1 MMTDSGRL
9 PFPRQDAGLL
19 GGLSPNQARLFLGLI
34 AAFCIV
40 YVALA
45 LTPSSYSLAFER
57 LGLEPLQPLLGT
69 ARSIRSDEWMVYT
82 PYVQIAVAN
91 DFGQVNAHSPYHE
104 SLRTFQALPLLD
116 WGLLFKPYHWAF
128 FVLPPANAYSFFF
141 AFMAVAF
148 LSGWTT
154 FLRQLQ
160 LPLLPALLIASTL
173 FFSPFVQVWWSSNAG
188 AFALAP
194 WVAVA
199 WLGIGNRWLRIMAG
213 AYALSAWLVA
223 ATYPPFT
230 IGSLLTMGLLVLAF
244 RRETLSFPRLLD
256 AVAAGLLSLAVFFG
270 YFHEII
276 QVARDTVY
284 PGQRASAGGG
294 VSLITLLAHLFPN
307 LMTYKFAPLPSFR
320 TSNECEIAVLGSL
333 LPLFTLVLA
342 DGVRF
347 RSWARSNRR
356 ALWILAAGLLM
367 VACWMFLPVPVLIG
381 KLTGLSLVPPI
392 RALLA
397 FGLLLNIGCAIIL
410 VRCGVLIQPRRVL
423 LLAGLLALGSAAKY
437 LFGDDGFHQL
447 YSSYD
452 TVPYLC
458 LAALAIVASRPR
470 CSKHAPTLV
479 LATAALANLLGN
491 GLFNPVQPAG
501 PIFSIDRQAV
511 LQAQQARGA
520 RSNADGA
527 LVATGSFGGLL
538 PGAGIPA
545 VNHVLYLPQ
554 MKYFRRYFPTMPD
567 SDFNF
572 TFNRYHHVSVNPNS
586 EAPRLIQADL
596 VEVPAKAMLAS
607 PAKP

>member
-1 MMTDSGRL
+1 MTDSGR
-9 PFPRQDAGLL
+9 PPTPAHDAGLP
-19 GGLSPNQARLFLGLI
+19 GGWSTNQARLLLGLL
-34 AAFCIV
+34 AAFCIL
-40 YVALA
+40 YVAFA
-45 LTPSSYSLAFER
+45 LTPSSYALAFER
-57 LGLEPLQPLLGT
+57 MGLEPLQPLLGS

-91 DFGQVNAHSPYHE
+91 DFGQMNAHSPYRE

-128 FVLPPANAYSFFF
+128 FILPPANAYSFFF
-141 AFMAVAF
+141 VFMAVAF

-154 FLRQLQ
+154 FLRQLR
-160 LPLLPALLIASTL
+160 LPPLPALLIASIL

-194 WVAVA
+194 WCAVA
-199 WLGIGNRWLRIMAG
+199 WLGIGNRWLRILAS

-244 RRETLSFPRLLD
+244 RRETLSLPRLLD

-276 QVARDTVY
+276 QIARDTVY
-284 PGQRASAGGG
+284 PGQRVSAGGG
-294 VSLITLLAHLFPN
+294 VSQVSLLGHVFPN
-307 LMTYKFAPLPSFR
+307 LMTYKFVPLPSFT

-333 LPLFTLVLA
+333 LPLFTLVLI
-342 DGVRF
+342 DGSRF
-347 RSWARSNRR
+347 RCWVRNNRR
-356 ALWILAAGLLM
+356 ALSILVAGLLL
-367 VACWMFLPVPVLIG
+367 VACWMFLPVPALIG

-397 FGLLLNIGCAIIL
+397 FGLLLNIACAIIL
-410 VRCGVLIQPRRVL
+410 IQCGALLQRGRLL
-423 LLAGLLALGSAAKY
+423 LLAGLLAIGSLAKY
-437 LFGDDGFHQL
+437 PLGNDGFHHL
-447 YSSYD
+447 YSAYD
-452 TVPYLC
+452 IVPYLC
-458 LAALAIVASRPR
+458 LAALAVAASRPQW
-470 CSKHAPTLV
+470 SKNAPTLV
-479 LATAALANLLGN
+479 LAAAALTNLLGN

-520 RSNADGA
+520 RINADGV
-527 LVATGSFGGLL
+527 LVATGSLGGLL

-554 MKYFRRYFPTMPD
+554 MGYFRRHFPTMPER
-567 SDFNF
+567 DFNF
-572 TFNRYHHVSVNPNS
+572 IFNRYHHVSVNPS
-586 EAPRLIQADL
+586 SDIPRLLQADL
-596 VEVPAKAMLAS
+596 VEVPAKVMLA
-607 PAKP
+607 PPTER